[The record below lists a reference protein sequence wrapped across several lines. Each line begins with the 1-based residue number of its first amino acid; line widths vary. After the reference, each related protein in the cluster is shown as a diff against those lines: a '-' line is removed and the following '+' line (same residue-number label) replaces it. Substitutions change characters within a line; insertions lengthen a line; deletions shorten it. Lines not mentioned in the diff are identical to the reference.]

1 MVYTVCKKKNHSSW
15 STGRCPPRQKCE
27 TPPMFD
33 SVIYLAHNGTV
44 TSLPVFIL
52 NIFNCVPK
60 MKEALLG
67 LEQRAGK

>member
-1 MVYTVCKKKNHSSW
+1 MDYPGDDFHSFLDF
-15 STGRCPPRQKCE
+15 E
-27 TPPMFD
+27 

-60 MKEALLG
+60 MKETLMG
-67 LEQRAGK
+67 LEQRAGKWVLTTFSFWVGVTL